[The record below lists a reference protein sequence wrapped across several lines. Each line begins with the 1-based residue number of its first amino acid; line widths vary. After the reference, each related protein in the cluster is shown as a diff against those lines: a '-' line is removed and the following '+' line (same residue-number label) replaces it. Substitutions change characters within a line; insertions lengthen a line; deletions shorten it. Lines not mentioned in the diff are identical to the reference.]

1 MKASL
6 RVGPAHRRPRHTK
19 GNSRIHAVRM
29 PRPWARQGLHIAACA
44 SILTHN
50 PLLLPRHRYARSQ
63 FMGHS
68 DEVEDERIVEVA
80 ARGFESMRW
89 VLAKYDLAVPDGVS
103 HEQFLA

>member
-1 MKASL
+1 
-6 RVGPAHRRPRHTK
+6 
-19 GNSRIHAVRM
+19 
-29 PRPWARQGLHIAACA
+29 
-44 SILTHN
+44 
-50 PLLLPRHRYARSQ
+50 
-63 FMGHS
+63 MGHS